1 MTEGAPKIS
10 IKGFRDGLLVTM
22 GDGAPWEEAEQ
33 ALLAAIGERAD
44 FFRGARVALD
54 VGSRPLKAAQLGK
67 LRDRLSDLEVT
78 LWAVLSDSPK
88 TQETARALGLEIE
101 LGRPRPGR
109 VVRPIQPHPEG
120 EEALLVRRTLRSGM
134 RVAFDGHV
142 VILGHVHPGAEVIA
156 GGSIIVW
163 GRLRG
168 VAHAG
173 AQGDR
178 DAVVCALDLS
188 PTQLRIADLIATAP
202 PERGSPVP
210 EMAVVRDGQVV
221 AEPWTAR

>member
-10 IKGFRDGLLVTM
+10 IKGFREGLLVTI
-22 GDGAPWEEAEQ
+22 GDGAPWEAAEQ
-33 ALLAAIGERAD
+33 TLLGTIGKRAD

-54 VGSRPLKAAQLGK
+54 LGSRPLNAAQLGK
-67 LRDRLSDLEVT
+67 LRDRLSDLGVT
-78 LWAVLSDSPK
+78 LWAVLSESPK
-88 TQETARALGLEIE
+88 TQDTARTLGLRIE

-142 VILGHVHPGAEVIA
+142 VILGHVHPGAEVVA

-178 DAVVCALDLS
+178 EAVVCALDLS

-202 PERGSPVP
+202 PDRDKPLP
-210 EMAVVRDGQVV
+210 EMAAVREGQVV
-221 AEPWTAR
+221 AEPWVLR